1 MAVAGLGKL
10 LRDSIHKDRM
20 KATVKYEAAVRKAE
34 AAASADKVTA
44 SRTKAQ
50 QLRALADSKKVKAA

>member
-20 KATVKYEAAVRKAE
+20 KATVKYEGAVRKAE
-34 AAASADKVTA
+34 AAAAADKVTA

>member
-20 KATVKYEAAVRKAE
+20 KATVKHEAAVRKAE
-34 AAASADKVTA
+34 AVAAADNGTA
-44 SRTKAQ
+44 ARTKAQ
-50 QLRALADSKKVKAA
+50 QLRALADSKKEKAG

>member
-20 KATVKYEAAVRKAE
+20 KATVKHEAAVRKAE
-34 AAASADKVTA
+34 TATAVDNVTA

-50 QLRALADSKKVKAA
+50 QIRALADSKKVKAA